1 MSIMQSVSA
10 DCPACGT
17 TAESPLVS
25 SLNADRRP
33 DLRQDVLDN
42 RLQLCTCAKCGTEF
56 RIVPQL
62 SYIDFARKQWILAH
76 PVSELPRWQEL
87 DGVAQEI
94 FDDTLGSSAPGPS
107 QAVGK
112 GMSPRVVFG
121 WPALREKMVCREL
134 GLDDVEV
141 ELFKIAVIQSVPK
154 PPVTDDA
161 ELRLVGADGD
171 DLLLSWIVG
180 ETGAEIT
187 SLKVPRSLYQEI
199 AADSAG
205 WAELRNELAAG
216 TFVDLNRLLA
226 A

>member
-1 MSIMQSVSA
+1 MSLMQSVSA

-17 TAESPLVS
+17 TADTTLVS

-56 RIVPQL
+56 RVVPQL
-62 SYIDFARKQWILAH
+62 SYIDFGRKQWILAH

-87 DGVAQEI
+87 DGTAKEI
-94 FDDTLGSSAPGPS
+94 FDDALGARAPAPA
-107 QAVGK
+107 QTVGRDI
-112 GMSPRVVFG
+112 SPRVVFG
-121 WPALREKMVCREL
+121 WPALREKLVCREL
-134 GLDDVEV
+134 GLDDVEL
-141 ELFKIAVIQSVPK
+141 ELFKIAVIRGVPK
-154 PPVTDDA
+154 PPATDDA

-205 WAELRNELAAG
+205 WAELRNELTGG